1 MGWSARWFAD
11 LQKISGSEIK
21 KSAGQNGIY
30 RKFIKRLLDLI
41 LASLAFI
48 ILSPVLLIFAG
59 LIRLKIGKPVFF
71 QQKRPGLNE
80 KIFTIYK
87 FRTMTDDQ
95 DDQGV
100 LLPDSRRINKFGAF
114 LRATSLDELPELFNI
129 IRGDMS
135 IIGPRPLLIS
145 YLPYY
150 TETERIRH
158 TIRPGLTGWAQVNG
172 RNYLDWDSR
181 LAKDIEYARR
191 CSFLFDV
198 KIIILT
204 VLYVLNKSDIS
215 VDSRAVEPNFA
226 AERQQKNIRFEND

>member
-1 MGWSARWFAD
+1 MDWAARRFVD
-11 LQKISGSEIK
+11 LQNISRPEIK
-21 KSAGQNGIY
+21 LSADQNGIY

-41 LASLAFI
+41 LASLAVI
-48 ILSPVLLIFAG
+48 ILSPVLLILAV
-59 LIRLKIGKPVFF
+59 LIRLRIGKPVFF

-80 KIFTIYK
+80 KTFTIYK

-95 DDQGV
+95 DKLGD
-100 LLPDSRRINKFGAF
+100 LLPDSRRISRFGAF

-129 IRGDMS
+129 IKGDMS
-135 IIGPRPLLIS
+135 IVGPRPLLIS

-158 TIRPGLTGWAQVNG
+158 TMRPGLTGWAQVNG

-181 LAKDIEYARR
+181 MAKDIEYTRN

-204 VLYVLNKSDIS
+204 VLCVFKKSDVS
-215 VDSRAVEPNFA
+215 VDSREVEPNFA
-226 AERQQKNIRFEND
+226 AERRQKNIRSEND